1 MKRSVVMICM
11 VLFSGVAVAM
21 NDDTPKA
28 GALQGKELGVDL
40 TALNNGGE
48 LRSSPVRSFSMPSP
62 SPASPRS
69 GNTSPRINRF
79 LSQHTLAGQMEKTAE
94 GSHYAVQ
101 KLRECEAKLM
111 TLQGGAS
118 DRQAQIRVLTD
129 EVKNLTDRFL
139 EIERSHADDQRAMSE
154 AFSALKEAMR
164 FLQLTTQVKKVNS
177 QPLRVSATRV
187 AFAQLAAAPAA
198 ASSGDLA
205 TIGEKDEN
213 IDDEAS
219 CSSDDE
225 HTVAE

>member
-1 MKRSVVMICM
+1 MICM

-21 NDDTPKA
+21 DNDTPKEA

-111 TLQGGAS
+111 ILQGGAS

-129 EVKNLTDRFL
+129 EVKNLTDRL
-139 EIERSHADDQRAMSE
+139 LQVERSHADDQRAMSE
-154 AFSALKEAMR
+154 AVFALKDAMR

-187 AFAQLAAAPAA
+187 AFAQSTAAPAVT
-198 ASSGDLA
+198 SSGA
-205 TIGEKDEN
+205 MVGVHEKSEN
-213 IDDEAS
+213 IDDETL
-219 CSSDDE
+219 CSSDDD
-225 HTVAE
+225 HTTAEETE